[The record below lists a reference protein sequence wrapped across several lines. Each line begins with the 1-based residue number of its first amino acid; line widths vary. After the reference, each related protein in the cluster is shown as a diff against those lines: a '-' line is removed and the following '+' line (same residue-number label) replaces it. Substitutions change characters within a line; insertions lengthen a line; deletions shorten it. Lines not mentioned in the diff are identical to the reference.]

1 MRHRVRRVFDLEGKS
16 KHPSGSSSKFCPQRV
31 REGGGGKVRGEDSI
45 IADLNVLIMA
55 GKWVWHSATADTN
68 AGSVCE
74 MPAARHPAQRDV
86 HVILNTLS

>member
-1 MRHRVRRVFDLEGKS
+1 MDSSRYRLLEQILS
-16 KHPSGSSSKFCPQRV
+16 A
-31 REGGGGKVRGEDSI
+31 EAGGAGWGGVRGGDSV

-74 MPAARHPAQRDV
+74 MPAARHPAQGDV
-86 HVILNTLS
+86 HVIFNTLS